1 MTAEGWNKAKALFEA
16 ALEQEPSQRAT
27 FLAQNCPDDGL
38 RHEVEKLL
46 INFQEAGSFLS
57 NPAFHPKID
66 TPNEISEVRAEG
78 ESPSVPARSG
88 QPLST
93 VTAAGTDDPMIG
105 RHLGVY
111 ELKRRVGQGGMAAVF
126 LAGRADG
133 EYRQQVAI
141 KLLLPGL
148 EKDEILGR
156 FRKERQTLA
165 GLDHPNIVKLLDGGS
180 TPEGLPYLVMDYVE
194 GSPIDKYCDSHK
206 LSIDQR
212 LRLFGKVCEA
222 VQHAHQK
229 LVIHRDLKPGN
240 ILVTANG
247 VPKLL
252 DFGIAKVLE
261 PTEELLA
268 LTQTGARCMTPAF
281 ASPEQVR
288 GKSVTAA
295 TDIYSLGAVL
305 YELLSGHR
313 PYQLKEHTASEMERV
328 ICEQEPETPSAA
340 VNRVESETSSDGTTV
355 TKTPEVVS
363 QTREGQ
369 PERLRRRLRGD
380 LDNIVLKALQKE
392 PERRYSSVEEFWR
405 DIDRHLRRVPVKARR
420 STLTYRASRLVQRH
434 KIEAGAASVVLF
446 VLSAAAGLTLQVLG
460 HRDRL
465 PGSPSMPIR
474 SLAVLPLTNISGD
487 SAQEYLSDEVTDA
500 VITDLA
506 EIGSLKVISRTST
519 AQYKKTDKRLPKIAR
534 ELNVDAIV
542 TGTVQRSGDRV
553 RITAQLIHGL
563 SDKHLWANS
572 YERDIRDV
580 FMLEREV
587 TSDIAHRIQAQ
598 LATENQPP
606 ATQRRPINLTALEA
620 YLQGNYHLN
629 RGVAMGPR
637 DEELRKAGIY
647 FQHAI
652 NADPGFAPAYI
663 GLAKSHDN
671 VQWPSSDDLEIM
683 TKAAEKAIAL
693 DPASSDAHGR
703 LGLARFYERDWSGA
717 EREYRRA
724 IALSPNSASAHS
736 DLGGL
741 LDTLGH
747 LEEGWNE
754 HEIAQQLDPNH
765 DQLSQPL
772 YLRGQYD
779 RAIELLIRTA
789 EASPDDGVPHWLL
802 SQAYMQKGMHPESVQ
817 ELVKCVTLYGFP
829 ELATRIQRAFASS
842 GWQGEVLQWAKELE
856 QLIATKRCYFPGV
869 LAQVYAQIG
878 DNDRAFY
885 WLEQVFAH
893 WHLASISDP
902 VVGSVKTDPSLA
914 SLRADP
920 RFNDFLR
927 RMRLLP

>member
-1 MTAEGWNKAKALFEA
+1 MTLGEWNKAEALFEA
-16 ALEQEPSQRAT
+16 ALEQEPSQRAA
-27 FLAQNCPDDGL
+27 FLLQNCPDDSL

-57 NPAFHPKID
+57 NPVLHPQIA
-66 TPNEISEVRAEG
+66 TPNQIWEVRAKD
-78 ESPSVPARSG
+78 ESPSLRAGSG

-93 VTAAGTDDPMIG
+93 AAREGTDDPMTG

-126 LAGRADG
+126 LAVRADG

-141 KLLLPGL
+141 KLVLPGL
-148 EKDEILGR
+148 EKDEILSR

-194 GSPIDKYCDSHK
+194 GSPIDKYCDDHK
-206 LSIDQR
+206 LSVDQR

-240 ILVTANG
+240 ILVTADG

-261 PTEELLA
+261 PDEELLA
-268 LTQTGARCMTPAF
+268 LTQTGGRCMTPVY
-281 ASPEQVR
+281 ASPEQVHGR
-288 GKSVTAA
+288 SVTAA
-295 TDIYSLGAVL
+295 TDIYSLGVVL
-305 YELLSGHR
+305 YELLTGHR
-313 PYQLKEHTASEMERV
+313 PYRLKEHTASEMERA

-340 VNRVESETSSDGTTV
+340 VNRVESETSSEGTTV

-392 PERRYSSVEEFWR
+392 PERRYRSVEDFGR
-405 DIDRHLRRVPVKARR
+405 DIDRHLRRLPVKARP

-446 VLSAAAGLTLQVLG
+446 VLSAAAWSTFQPFG
-460 HRDRL
+460 HRDPSSL
-465 PGSPSMPIR
+465 SPSMQIR
-474 SLAVLPLTNISGD
+474 SLAVLPLTNLSGD
-487 SAQEYLSDEVTDA
+487 PAQEYLSDEVTDA
-500 VITDLA
+500 VITDLG

-519 AQYKKTDKRLPKIAR
+519 AQYKKTDKPLAKIAR

-542 TGTVQRSGDRV
+542 TGTLQRSGDRV
-553 RITAQLIHGL
+553 RITAQLIHGP

-572 YERDIRDV
+572 YERDMRDV

-598 LATENQPP
+598 LTTDNQPL
-606 ATQRRPINLTALEA
+606 AAQRRPINLTALEA

-629 RGVAMGPR
+629 RGAMGPR
-637 DEELRKAGIY
+637 DEELRKAAIY

-652 NADPGFAPAYI
+652 DADPNFAPAYI

-671 VQWPSSDDLEIM
+671 LQWPSSDDLEIM

-703 LGLARFYERDWSGA
+703 LGHVRFYERDWSGA
-717 EREYRRA
+717 EREDRRA
-724 IALSPNSASAHS
+724 IALNPNSASAHS
-736 DLGGL
+736 YLGGL

-747 LEEGWNE
+747 LEEGWDE
-754 HEIAQQLDPNH
+754 HEIAQQLDPNDDH
-765 DQLSQPL
+765 LSHAL

-779 RAIELLIRTA
+779 RAIELLSRMA
-789 EASPDDGVPHWLL
+789 EASPDDGGPRWFL
-802 SQAYMQKGMHPESVQ
+802 SQVYMQKGMHPESVQ
-817 ELVKCVTLYGFP
+817 ELVKCMKLYGFP
-829 ELATRIQRAFASS
+829 ELATRIQRAFATS
-842 GWQGEVLQWAKELE
+842 GWQREVLQWAKELE
-856 QLIATKRCYFPGV
+856 QLIATKRGYFPGV
-869 LAQVYAQIG
+869 LAQVYAQVG

-885 WLEQVFAH
+885 WLEQGFEH

-902 VVGSVKTDPSLA
+902 VVGDIKTDPSLA